1 MESAGL
7 REESR
12 VMVLKLDRSYLLP
25 NSSIQVGVINIRWII
40 SAQEL
45 HMGEKEGSNIKE
57 RIIAVKSQALGRV
70 RKQSA

>member
-45 HMGEKEGSNIKE
+45 HMGEKEGLNIKE
-57 RIIAVKSQALGRV
+57 TIIAVKSQDLGRV